1 MTLRLRTKRLTVAAA
16 LVAAISTTEGTA
28 RPNGAAVPSFFAQSI
43 TRIFSGRDDA
53 RPAAPRKQANTSAR
67 LPATVRLRESDR
79 LGLLAQVWVN
89 GRGPYAFALD
99 TGAGATIISRR
110 VAAEARVRVEAGG
123 RGIEIGGLS
132 RQRTGGARKAVVDQL
147 AVGTRDNALPSAGFT
162 IVADGLPADLD
173 GVLDPTEAFFPLGYT
188 IDMRARTLAA
198 FDPRTSPLRA
208 SEAPADGA
216 VVRWLTEQGSRRPY
230 VMLSGGR
237 RALLDTGSNF
247 GLAVNPEAARALGV
261 AVGEG
266 RERAG
271 TRDLAGGEVS
281 SRRVR
286 PATVHVGPLALRGV
300 PTDFLPDAHAGAPVL
315 LGRDALRPFE
325 LTFDP
330 VNRLIRFRPVG

>member
-1 MTLRLRTKRLTVAAA
+1 MTLNVRTTRLLVAAA
-16 LVAAISTTEGTA
+16 LVAALTTIEGTA
-28 RPNGAAVPSFFAQSI
+28 RPNGVAVPSFFAQSI

-53 RPAAPRKQANTSAR
+53 RPAPTRNQSSASAR
-67 LPATVRLRESDR
+67 LPAAVRLRESDG

-89 GRGPYAFALD
+89 GRGPYSFALD
-99 TGAGATIISRR
+99 TGAGATILSRR

-132 RQRTGGARKAVVDQL
+132 KKRIGGAGRAFVERL
-147 AVGTRDNALPSAGFT
+147 AVGTRENALPSDGFT
-162 IVADGLPADLD
+162 IVADGLPAELD
-173 GVLDPTEAFFPLGYT
+173 GVLDPTEAFYPLGYT

-198 FDPRTSPLRA
+198 FDPRTSPLRT
-208 SEAPADGA
+208 SDAPAGGA
-216 VVRWLTEQGSRRPY
+216 IVRWLTEAGSRRPY
-230 VMLSGGR
+230 VMLSAGR
-237 RALLDTGSNF
+237 RALVDTGSGF

-261 AVGEG
+261 AVAEG

-330 VNRLIRFRPVG
+330 VNRLIRFRPAD